1 MTFTYTPNS
10 PNDITR
16 VRFHIADTVESS
28 AMYSDE
34 EITFGIAE
42 GGSYQQAVIILL
54 QNLIARLSA
63 EPDFT
68 ADWLRVDN
76 RRSVEGYRVLLQEKR
91 RQFGISA
98 VRARGKAVYRSDSG
112 QTEAP
117 EEW

>member
-63 EPDFT
+63 EPDFYGGL
-68 ADWLRVDN
+68 AAGGQPAQCGGVPG
-76 RRSVEGYRVLLQEKR
+76 VIAGEAA
-91 RQFGISA
+91 A
-98 VRARGKAVYRSDSG
+98 VRD
-112 QTEAP
+112 
-117 EEW
+117 

>member
-16 VRFHIADTVESS
+16 VRFHIGDTVESS